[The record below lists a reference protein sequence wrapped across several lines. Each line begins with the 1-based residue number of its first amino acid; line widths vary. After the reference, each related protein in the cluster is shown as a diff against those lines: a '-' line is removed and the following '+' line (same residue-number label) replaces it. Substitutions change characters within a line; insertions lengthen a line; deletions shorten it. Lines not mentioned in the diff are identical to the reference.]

1 MAETLLG
8 ADTISEVLLEL
19 KFLLCEKEQAR
30 AVKLLASS
38 NSQDQVHNAFF
49 FSLSKYQVIHSIYH
63 LLQLQGWLAN
73 LQWYLLHAMQSI
85 F

>member
-49 FSLSKYQVIHSIYH
+49 FRYQNIKSFTVYII
-63 LLQLQGWLAN
+63 
-73 LQWYLLHAMQSI
+73 
-85 F
+85 